1 MTTEWETHIEI
12 IYEQEKDIE
21 AGKAIETYVIDPVT
35 FETVHCKA
43 IISKDPS
50 KLPDGDVLKV
60 RNFKGQM
67 EEKPWAIKIL
77 ERRDMQVYEE

>member
-1 MTTEWETHIEI
+1 MTKEWETHIEI

-21 AGKAIETYVIDPVT
+21 AGKAIETYVYDPET
-35 FETVHCKA
+35 FESVHCKA

-50 KLPDGDVLKV
+50 TLPDGDVLNV

-67 EEKPWAIKIL
+67 EANPWAIKIL